1 MPQHA
6 KDNILAGHKAVDA
19 GEEYNTQ
26 ELGYKD
32 REDFEA
38 NASGADRQAL
48 EGKWH

>member
-1 MPQHA
+1 MADRQ
-6 KDNILAGHKAVDA
+6 KVLNGRKAVDA

-38 NASGADRQAL
+38 NASVADRQAL
-48 EGKWH
+48 DRMWR

>member
-1 MPQHA
+1 MADRQKA
-6 KDNILAGHKAVDA
+6 LNVRKAVDA

-38 NASGADRQAL
+38 NASSADRQAL
-48 EGKWH
+48 EGMWH